1 MICLLMQTLAKHVMN
16 IHMNALQ
23 MSEEA
28 RPGELQLNTLKKYI
42 AYCRA
47 YVLQQF
53 VGCLLQ
59 LYACSAELC
68 YCLQNFVGSH
78 LMCKTVGI
86 VLIRL
91 IRMALGECLNK

>member
-1 MICLLMQTLAKHVMN
+1 MN

-47 YVLQQF
+47 YVL
-53 VGCLLQ
+53 LLFTAQ
-59 LYACSAELC
+59 LLW
-68 YCLQNFVGSH
+68 
-78 LMCKTVGI
+78 
-86 VLIRL
+86 
-91 IRMALGECLNK
+91 